1 MRFVNKVVLVT
12 GAGSGIGQVM
22 AGMFAAE
29 GARVVVLD
37 QHGDAAQRTVESIE
51 ACQGEAVAVTADIT
65 DEAGVAQ
72 ALSAADER
80 FGGLDVLVNNAAVC
94 VAEDLVDSDPAV
106 WDRDVAVVL
115 RGTYLCT
122 RAAIPRFVA
131 RGGGSVVNIVSVNGL
146 TALGNDAYSAA
157 KAGVISMTRA
167 VAVKHGP
174 DGVRANAVAPGT
186 IRTPYWIDRIQ
197 RNPEVFEQL
206 VKWYPLGRVGEPED
220 VARAVMFLASDD
232 ASWITG
238 EVLRVDGGLL
248 AGNQVMTNEL
258 LVRDDYR

>member
-1 MRFVNKVVLVT
+1 MRFDDKVVLIT
-12 GAGSGIGQVM
+12 GAGSGIGRVM

-29 GARVVVLD
+29 GARVAVLD
-37 QHGDAAQRTVESIE
+37 QDGDAARQSAEAIE
-51 ACQGEAVAVTADIT
+51 KRHGVAFAVAADVTDAT
-65 DEAGVAQ
+65 EVA
-72 ALSAADER
+72 AAVAAVEEHL
-80 FGGLDVLVNNAAVC
+80 GGLDVLVNNAAVC
-94 VAEDLVDSDPAV
+94 VAEDLVDSAPEV

-122 RAAIPRFVA
+122 RAAVPRLAA
-131 RGGGSVVNIVSVNGL
+131 RGGGAVVNIVSVNGL

-167 VAVKHGP
+167 VAVKHGA
-174 DGVRANAVAPGT
+174 DGIRVNAVAPGT
-186 IRTPYWIDRIQ
+186 IRTPYWVDRI
-197 RNPEVFEQL
+197 RRDPEVFDRL

-220 VARAVMFLASDD
+220 VARAVMFLASED

-248 AGNQVMTNEL
+248 AGNRVMTDEL
-258 LVRDDYR
+258 LVRDDGR

>member
-1 MRFVNKVVLVT
+1 MRFKGKVVLVT
-12 GAGSGIGQVM
+12 GAGSGIGRVM
-22 AGMFAAE
+22 AGMFADE
-29 GARVVVLD
+29 GACVAVLD
-37 QHGDAAQRTVESIE
+37 QDGDSAERTIASIKQRAGMAAALTI
-51 ACQGEAVAVTADIT
+51 DIT
-65 DEAGVAQ
+65 DADAVAR
-72 ALSAADER
+72 AMAEVEGR

-94 VAEDLVDSDPAV
+94 VVEDVVGSEPDL

-122 RAAIPRFVA
+122 REAVPRLRE

-167 VAVKHGP
+167 VAVKHGA
-174 DGVRANAVAPGT
+174 DGIRANAVAPGT
-186 IRTPYWIDRIQ
+186 IRTPYWVDRI
-197 RNPEVFEQL
+197 RRRPEVFDQL

-220 VARAVMFLASDD
+220 VGRAVMFLASED

-248 AGNQVMTNEL
+248 AGNRVMTTEL
-258 LVRDDYR
+258 LARDGD

>member
-1 MRFVNKVVLVT
+1 MRFDDKVVLIT

-29 GARVVVLD
+29 GAKVAVLD
-37 QHGDAAQRTVESIE
+37 QNGAAAEHTVQAIEQQHGVAF
-51 ACQGEAVAVTADIT
+51 AVTADIT
-65 DEAGVAQ
+65 DAAAVAGAVSAVA
-72 ALSAADER
+72 DR

-94 VAEDLVDSDPAV
+94 VAEDVVGSDPEV

-122 RAAIPRFVA
+122 REAVPRLAA

-167 VAVKHGP
+167 IAVKHGAQ
-174 DGVRANAVAPGT
+174 GVRANAVAPGT

-220 VARAVMFLASDD
+220 VARAVMFLASED

-248 AGNQVMTNEL
+248 AGNRVMTDEL
-258 LVRDDYR
+258 LVRDDGR